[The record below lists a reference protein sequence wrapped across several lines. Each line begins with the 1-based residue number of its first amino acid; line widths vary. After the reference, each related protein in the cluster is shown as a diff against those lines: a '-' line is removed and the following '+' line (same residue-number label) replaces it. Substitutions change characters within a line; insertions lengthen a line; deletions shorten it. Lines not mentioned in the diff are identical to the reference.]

1 MEAGSPEAALRAPHT
16 TMKLRVLRYFIVLA
30 EELHFGRAADR
41 LAITQPPLSVAIKAL
56 EDELGVQLLKRDSK
70 HAQLTEAGSAF
81 LAEARQIMERAE
93 RAGDIAK
100 AVAAGLRGRLDIG
113 VTGAMFY
120 REIPSIVKRY
130 EEVVPDM
137 EVSLREMTSAE
148 QINALL
154 HNQVHVGFVN
164 MGTVPPPLASISL
177 DADEFV
183 CCLSSSHPMAKE
195 RTVELANLTDE
206 QWVMF
211 ARDVAPTYHDN
222 VIAVLS
228 TAGIHPR
235 TRHAARQWLTV
246 VAMVA
251 NGMGVALVPS
261 FLTRVGFKGVRFV
274 KLHGLTAGSPA
285 SLAWN
290 PGHSSAAVDTFVAT
304 SQEVLGESRGQ
315 SR

>member
-222 VIAVLS
+222 VIAVLPTEWALRS
-228 TAGIHPR
+228 FPR
-235 TRHAARQWLTV
+235 
-246 VAMVA
+246 
-251 NGMGVALVPS
+251 
-261 FLTRVGFKGVRFV
+261 F
-274 KLHGLTAGSPA
+274 
-285 SLAWN
+285 
-290 PGHSSAAVDTFVAT
+290 
-304 SQEVLGESRGQ
+304 
-315 SR
+315 